1 MTRYEE
7 SDRWLWRGGIP
18 RSPLFP
24 PQQVPSFPVALVLM
38 SLPMGPQVD
47 GPLERG
53 RDARWKDVPDIFW
66 RDVNGK
72 KVYLRS
78 RVVPATIV
86 SAGGANVSEAIG
98 MLMDGA
104 LDLNPQELPP
114 VFNPDVVALGV
125 APGPGNVQPM
135 FGGAGH
141 KLQFCPLPAFFVVL
155 YVSSLIG
162 H

>member
-1 MTRYEE
+1 MR
-7 SDRWLWRGGIP
+7 LWRGGIP

-72 KVYLRS
+72 RVYLRS

-104 LDLNPQELPP
+104 LDLHPQELPP
-114 VFNPDVVALGV
+114 GIQSRRRSVGSRPRAGQRSAHVRRR
-125 APGPGNVQPM
+125 GP
-135 FGGAGH
+135 
-141 KLQFCPLPAFFVVL
+141 
-155 YVSSLIG
+155 
-162 H
+162 

>member
-1 MTRYEE
+1 
-7 SDRWLWRGGIP
+7 
-18 RSPLFP
+18 
-24 PQQVPSFPVALVLM
+24 
-38 SLPMGPQVD
+38 MGPQVD

-98 MLMDGA
+98 MLMDSA

-141 KLQFCPLPAFFVVL
+141 KLQFCPLPAFFCGSL
-155 YVSSLIG
+155 CLFPHWSLIWAQKRKSTAPKRTALFFSTYNSIISIGNTNLG
-162 H
+162 HVC

>member
-1 MTRYEE
+1 MRLCLGGSRRAFIFSLAAGAKLPCSARTYAPSNGASSRRTIGAWSRRAMGRCTRYL
-7 SDRWLWRGGIP
+7 R
-18 RSPLFP
+18 
-24 PQQVPSFPVALVLM
+24 A
-38 SLPMGPQVD
+38 
-47 GPLERG
+47 
-53 RDARWKDVPDIFW
+53 
-66 RDVNGK
+66 RDVNGE

-104 LDLNPQELPP
+104 LDLHPQELTL

-125 APGPGNVQPM
+125 PPGPGNVQPM
-135 FGGAGH
+135 FGGASH
-141 KLQFCPLPAFFVVL
+141 KLQFCPLAAFFVVL
-155 YVSSLIG
+155 YISSFIG